1 MTISRLPLAVVELLR
16 QRCGTTHG
24 GGWHEAFLNHLGF
37 GFHGFG
43 YSTFDAGCLED
54 EAQVRQQISEGCKA
68 CSNLN
73 ISASSP
79 TVEKEFQDLTN
90 LVDQNAPA
98 DQMEAKVEALD
109 KDLVVIKEAFTK
121 ANEFYD
127 KAIAAPGAPEWSQY
141 AAKLKKAN
149 ELVVEIDDK
158 TLSGM
163 HKYISALEN
172 GLTPDN
178 KATLIQTASE
188 LHDAYTEYG
197 TLVQQVQQFAANHDI
212 K

>member
-1 MTISRLPLAVVELLR
+1 MRRFLIILVLAFMVLAIPLL
-16 QRCGTTHG
+16 T
-24 GGWHEAFLNHLGF
+24 
-37 GFHGFG
+37 
-43 YSTFDAGCLED
+43 AGCLED

-79 TVEKEFQDLTN
+79 TMEKEFQDLTN

-127 KAIAAPGAPEWSQY
+127 KAIAAPGAPEWSG
-141 AAKLKKAN
+141 
-149 ELVVEIDDK
+149 VGVDP
-158 TLSGM
+158 LS
-163 HKYISALEN
+163 
-172 GLTPDN
+172 LTP
-178 KATLIQTASE
+178 
-188 LHDAYTEYG
+188 
-197 TLVQQVQQFAANHDI
+197 
-212 K
+212 